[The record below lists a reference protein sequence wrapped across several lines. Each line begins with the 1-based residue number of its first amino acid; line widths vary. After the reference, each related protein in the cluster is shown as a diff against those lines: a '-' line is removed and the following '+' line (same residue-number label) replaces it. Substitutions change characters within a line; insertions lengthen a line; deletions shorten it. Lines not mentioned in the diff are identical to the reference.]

1 MSLTAK
7 ANGVCS
13 KCGQTTEITVYKSI
27 NTADNPELK
36 ENGILVQCKE
46 GSLWIS
52 ELHPAGKRPMPAYD
66 YAMGHALKAGEK
78 VFD

>member
-1 MSLTAK
+1 MRTRVESTTA
-7 ANGVCS
+7 AGTP
-13 KCGQTTEITVYKSI
+13 GQILCVE
-27 NTADNPELK
+27 K